1 MRLAAALLIALAAV
15 VALPTAGAAAAE
27 GGRLVLSATSSQSA
41 THLGGGFSVQAVV
54 HNSGDVSLS
63 DVVVTVVLPEGVT
76 ETYHEG
82 SYSDGENVDDSQAG
96 QVLSYFFPT
105 LEPGSDARVGAAWVD
120 AVLEEDY
127 DFDETV
133 TARVRAYSPD
143 SVLPAIV
150 TQNPCS
156 DDAAAACVVA
166 DVVPGPQLT
175 LGLTA
180 DVESALPGETVR
192 FSVEVSNTG
201 VVDATADL
209 VGVLPPELV
218 FESSE
223 VLVPS
228 EYGDPAE
235 GAFFSDSVW
244 VAAGE
249 TLGFGVVSTLG
260 DVPSG
265 TVISFDLRLAGS
277 GIIDTVNP
285 CSDGSDSW
293 NDNDS
298 RACAEVA
305 VARRAVVS
313 PPAPRPG
320 RPAGPSAPVPA
331 PAPAFPAAGSPAAP
345 ATAPASASGHASAP
359 APADDGVRLLA
370 DTGVTTAPLGAALA
384 ALALG
389 SLLLARRDVSSRRRR
404 VSGRRAAPRP
414 R

>member
-1 MRLAAALLIALAAV
+1 
-15 VALPTAGAAAAE
+15 
-27 GGRLVLSATSSQSA
+27 
-41 THLGGGFSVQAVV
+41 
-54 HNSGDVSLS
+54 
-63 DVVVTVVLPEGVT
+63 
-76 ETYHEG
+76 
-82 SYSDGENVDDSQAG
+82 
-96 QVLSYFFPT
+96 
-105 LEPGSDARVGAAWVD
+105 
-120 AVLEEDY
+120 
-127 DFDETV
+127 
-133 TARVRAYSPD
+133 
-143 SVLPAIV
+143 
-150 TQNPCS
+150 
-156 DDAAAACVVA
+156 
-166 DVVPGPQLT
+166 VPGPQLT

-180 DVESALPGETVR
+180 DVKSALPGETVR

-209 VGVLPPELV
+209 IGVLPPELV

-228 EYGDPAE
+228 EYGDPAH
-235 GAFFSDSVW
+235 GAFFYDSVS

-277 GIIDTVNP
+277 GIIDSVNP
-285 CSDGSDSW
+285 CVDGSDSW
-293 NDNDS
+293 NEDDS

-320 RPAGPSAPVPA
+320 RPAGPSAPVPVPA
-331 PAPAFPAAGSPAAP
+331 PAPAVPAAGSPAAP
-345 ATAPASASGHASAP
+345 ATAPTSASAP

-370 DTGVTTAPLGAALA
+370 DTGVTPAPLGAALA

-389 SLLLARRDVSSRRRR
+389 SLLVARRGVSSRRRR
-404 VSGRRAAPRP
+404 ASGRRAAPRP